1 MLLFSQGTPMILAG
15 DEFGNSQEGNN
26 NPYCHDDAVTWL
38 NWKPTKTG
46 EQIRNY
52 VKQLIAFRTEHPV
65 LHQAKA
71 LCMAGYV
78 ILWSARHIG
87 AWSANVA
94 SGLFQLQPH
103 IGCAVSRRLCAETGW
118 NFR

>member
-1 MLLFSQGTPMILAG
+1 MILAG

-71 LCMAGYV
+71 LCMQDTLSCGLPGISAHGVQTWRPDFSNYSR
-78 ILWSARHIG
+78 ILG
-87 AWSANVA
+87 V
-94 SGLFQLQPH
+94 
-103 IGCAVSRRLCAETGW
+103 C
-118 NFR
+118 